1 MKNCHDYDHLIIV
14 HIIWLKKPIENV
26 FLLYK
31 PLQVFINV
39 SMVKISCNSLFCLL
53 KIGRM
58 NIEINEGIGDVKG
71 VGKVEEL
78 IDVLIVK

>member
-14 HIIWLKKPIENV
+14 HIIWFIKTMKNV

-31 PLQVFINV
+31 PLEVFIDV
-39 SMVKISCNSLFCLL
+39 YMVKISCNSLFCLL
-53 KIGRM
+53 KIGHM
-58 NIEINEGIGDVKG
+58 NIEINEGLGDVKG

-78 IDVLIVK
+78 IDVLIVR